1 MRVGLF
7 DSGIGGIN
15 VLSELIKK
23 YPNNHYIYFG
33 DTKNLPYGDKT
44 INELMKLSTNI
55 IDFLL
60 QKQVDIIIIACG
72 TISSNCYQTLKE
84 KYSLPIYDIISPTIN
99 YLQNS
104 TYYNI
109 GIIGTTKTI
118 ESKIFLL
125 PNKNIIMKA
134 TPRLVPLI
142 ENNLQN
148 KNLDIIKDELFGL
161 ENSEVLV
168 LGCTHYPL
176 LKKEIQQFLNIQ
188 LIDMGVCLS
197 NELKLDISG
206 LSKVEL
212 YFSKLT
218 SQIENNINQIIPM
231 GIEYTINEIALGNYQ
246 K

>member
-1 MRVGLF
+1 
-7 DSGIGGIN
+7 
-15 VLSELIKK
+15 
-23 YPNNHYIYFG
+23 
-33 DTKNLPYGDKT
+33 
-44 INELMKLSTNI
+44 
-55 IDFLL
+55 
-60 QKQVDIIIIACG
+60 
-72 TISSNCYQTLKE
+72 
-84 KYSLPIYDIISPTIN
+84 
-99 YLQNS
+99 
-104 TYYNI
+104 
-109 GIIGTTKTI
+109 
-118 ESKIFLL
+118 
-125 PNKNIIMKA
+125 MKA

-148 KNLDIIKDELFGL
+148 KNLDIINDELFGL

-176 LKKEIQQFLNIQ
+176 LKKEIQQFLNIP